1 MWRWYA
7 GWGVLTMVGVVVSQI
22 LCGDHSLLLICV
34 SGNSNCFL
42 CYRWGLLVPC
52 ALEKYSEAPV
62 VVTFCCGPRIFAEFW
77 MVAFALCSATSFVVF
92 YIFSAWGWM
101 QEFTF
106 LTCYAVSTRLFFFK
120 LQYVLIYLCHGLHSL
135 FLCLLV
141 VAVVASLLVG
151 SS

>member
-34 SGNSNCFL
+34 SGNTNCFL

-62 VVTFCCGPRIFAEFW
+62 VVTFSCGPRIFAEFW
-77 MVAFALCSATSFVVF
+77 MVAFALCSATSFGVF

-106 LTCYAVSTRLFFFK
+106 LTCYAVSTRLFFVKITMCVDLSLPWPSFF
-120 LQYVLIYLCHGLHSL
+120 VLRFIGCSCCCFPACG
-135 FLCLLV
+135 V
-141 VAVVASLLVG
+141 
-151 SS
+151 